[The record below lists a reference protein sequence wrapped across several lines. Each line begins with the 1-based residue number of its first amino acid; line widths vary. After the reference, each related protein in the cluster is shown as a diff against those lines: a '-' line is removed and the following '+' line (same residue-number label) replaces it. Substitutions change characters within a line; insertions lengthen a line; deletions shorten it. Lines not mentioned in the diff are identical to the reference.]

1 MGEYGAKNCEDG
13 LFTSDSNNNKNK
25 QTTTNKVN
33 LDISITRTVVKKRK
47 LNKPEM

>member
-1 MGEYGAKNCEDG
+1 MGEYGVKNCEDG
-13 LFTSDSNNNKNK
+13 LFTSNSNNNKK
-25 QTTTNKVN
+25 QTNNSKVN